1 MIVKV
6 AVDLP
11 QIEPLDYSFNTNL
24 PKNDVVGIWVLA
36 PLRNKLTLG
45 LVTDVVEDPLTKF
58 KLKKVYKVVS
68 QLENLGL
75 LPLL

>member
-11 QIEPLDYSFNTNL
+11 QIPPLDYVMETHHSESQI
-24 PKNDVVGIWVLA
+24 VGMWVLV

-45 LVTDVVEDPLTKF
+45 LVTEVI
-58 KLKKVYKVVS
+58 KKKIQS
-68 QLENLGL
+68 SS
-75 LPLL
+75 